1 VTAALV
7 TIALFGMIAAGVP
20 LAFALAAAGCGGIWV
35 LGGPDAM
42 ISFLT
47 TTPFTSASQYELMTI
62 PMFVLMAEFVIVSG
76 VAVELFDAVD
86 AWTRRMRA
94 GLGISTILT
103 GAGFSSICGSSA
115 AAAATLASTAIPQM
129 RRHGYD
135 MRLAT
140 GLTAIVGTLSSMIPP
155 ANGLIIYGVLSEAD
169 LGKLLI
175 AGLIPGLIGVITL
188 ALTLQFLIWRNP
200 GLIAVRDASE
210 PAVPLPERFRMIL
223 RILPMVFLFLL
234 VTSVLYFGIGTPTEA
249 SALGALGALV
259 IAIQRRKLTPA
270 SLYRALRSTLRIS
283 TMITLIIT
291 GATLFGYFLTMS
303 QATQTLTTYIGGL
316 PTSRWVILAL
326 LLAIK
331 LLLGCFMD
339 QVALLVLTVP
349 ITLPIIVSLGFDP
362 VWYGIVLALTSE
374 IGLVTPP
381 IGLNA
386 YIVARYTRIPVEQV
400 FLGVWP
406 FMVSMFL
413 LLVVLVAFPSISL
426 WLPSLM
432 HH

>member
-1 VTAALV
+1 MTAIAITILLFAL
-7 TIALFGMIAAGVP
+7 IAAGAP
-20 LAFALAAAGCGGIWV
+20 LAFALAASGCLGIWI
-35 LGGPDAM
+35 LGGFAAM
-42 ISFLT
+42 MSFLT
-47 TTPFTSASQYELMTI
+47 TTPVSSASQYELMTI

-76 VAVELFDAVD
+76 VAEELFDTVD
-86 AWTRRMRA
+86 AWTRRLPA
-94 GLGISTILT
+94 GLGLSTILT

-135 MRLAT
+135 IRLAT

-175 AGLIPGLIGVITL
+175 AGLLPGVLGIATL
-188 ALTLQFLIWRNP
+188 ALTLQIQILRDP
-200 GLIAVRDASE
+200 GLIAKREDE
-210 PAVPLPERFRMIL
+210 PPVPLAARLRMTL
-223 RILPMVFLFLL
+223 RVLPMVALFLL
-234 VTSVLYFGIGTPTEA
+234 VIGVLYFGIGTPTEA
-249 SALGALGALV
+249 SALGALGALL
-259 IAIQRRKLTPA
+259 IAAGRRRLNRA
-270 SLYRALRSTLRIS
+270 SFLKAVRSTLRVS
-283 TMITLIIT
+283 TMITMIIA
-291 GATLFGYFLTMS
+291 GASLFGYFLTMS
-303 QATQTLTTYIGGL
+303 QATQTLTTSIADL
-316 PTSRWVILAL
+316 PTSRWVIVAL

-331 LLLGCFMD
+331 LVLGCFMD

-349 ITLPIIVSLGFDP
+349 ITLPIVTSLGFDP

-386 YIVARYTRIPVEQV
+386 YIVARYTGIPVEQV
-400 FLGVWP
+400 FIGVWP
-406 FMVSMFL
+406 YMLAMFG
-413 LLVVLVAFPSISL
+413 LLVVITAFPSLSL